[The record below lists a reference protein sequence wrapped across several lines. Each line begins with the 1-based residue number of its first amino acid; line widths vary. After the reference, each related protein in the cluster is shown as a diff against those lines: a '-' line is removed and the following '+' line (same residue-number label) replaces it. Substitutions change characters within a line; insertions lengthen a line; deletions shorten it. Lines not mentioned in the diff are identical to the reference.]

1 MASVSGTALV
11 QAPLNITGA
20 LFNKTRVDTPLFNGI
35 RRNYQASRVFITGAY
50 FDTGYPASVV
60 NGISETAS
68 LTAPSPEYWTRSNA
82 SNVTQIFQ
90 RSIAVSYR
98 KMANTA
104 DLNAYNGATPQP
116 ALVGNTNNVPNELA
130 FQIANAMDSIKLDI
144 ENVLINGTFQDSQ
157 GAPGTADQT
166 RGILSAITTNVIT
179 ASSAELNYD
188 LIYQLA
194 ETILKS
200 GSPFGLDSYLCVLN
214 YEQFKQLQK
223 LVADEGLKISPQS
236 AGANVTSVITP
247 FGVMNF
253 MPHRFMPNGTAAL
266 ICMPIMANV
275 FQETPGKGNFFFE
288 PLAKTGA
295 ADTGQIFGMWGLDYG
310 NEWMHAKITGLAQQ
324 VDDMLRTLDPTRYT
338 LLPCHHAPKRYIEG
352 GTVQTTS

>member
-1 MASVSGTALV
+1 
-11 QAPLNITGA
+11 
-20 LFNKTRVDTPLFNGI
+20 
-35 RRNYQASRVFITGAY
+35 
-50 FDTGYPASVV
+50 
-60 NGISETAS
+60 
-68 LTAPSPEYWTRSNA
+68 
-82 SNVTQIFQ
+82 
-90 RSIAVSYR
+90 
-98 KMANTA
+98 
-104 DLNAYNGATPQP
+104 
-116 ALVGNTNNVPNELA
+116 
-130 FQIANAMDSIKLDI
+130 MDSIKLDI

-200 GSPFGLDSYLCVLN
+200 GSPFGLESYLCVLN

-295 ADTGQIFGMWGLDYG
+295 ADAGQIFGMWGLDYG
-310 NEWMHAKITGLAQQ
+310 NEWMHAKITGLA
-324 VDDMLRTLDPTRYT
+324 TTT
-338 LLPCHHAPKRYIEG
+338 AAFTAPKRYIEG
-352 GTVQTTS
+352 GTIQTTP